1 MPNALPR
8 GLLIY
13 RMGGG
18 GGGGVKEEK
27 EEEEEEGMG
36 IIMNSHYLNTP

>member
-1 MPNALPR
+1 MCPLPTLVLPR

-13 RMGGG
+13 RRGGEWG
-18 GGGGVKEEK
+18 KEEK
-27 EEEEEEGMG
+27 EEEGMG